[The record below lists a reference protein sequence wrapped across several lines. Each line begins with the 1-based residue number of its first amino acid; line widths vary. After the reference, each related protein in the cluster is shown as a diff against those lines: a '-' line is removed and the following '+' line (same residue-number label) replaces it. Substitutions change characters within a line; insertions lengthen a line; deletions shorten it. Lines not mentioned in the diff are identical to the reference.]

1 MIPKNTNRRE
11 SDRKRPLI
19 PANGESEDM
28 TIAPY
33 GASAL
38 PRFVAMQTKEEQ
50 KGLFLISELLIL
62 FKIKGIMEALPTPER
77 KPAISVRVEEVDI
90 ANRNMLTAT
99 IAQLNGSNFSLNIFS
114 VFEKYV
120 PAKTEPI
127 HNVMM
132 T

>member
-19 PANGESEDM
+19 PVNGESEDM

-33 GASAL
+33 GSSAL

-50 KGLFLISELLIL
+50 KGLFLISELLIR
-62 FKIKGIMEALPTPER
+62 FNTKGIMDELPSPER
-77 KPAISVRVEEVDI
+77 KPANKVRADEVEMD
-90 ANRNMLTAT
+90 NRNMLTAT

-120 PAKTEPI
+120 PARTEPI